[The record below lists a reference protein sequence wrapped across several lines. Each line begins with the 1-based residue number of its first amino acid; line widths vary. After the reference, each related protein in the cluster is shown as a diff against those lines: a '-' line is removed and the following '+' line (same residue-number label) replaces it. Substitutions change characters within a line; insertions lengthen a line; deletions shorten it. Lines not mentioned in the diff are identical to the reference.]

1 MDFWQISTE
10 RLNVTCTFYGTKI
23 KLTQSEP
30 FTGVM
35 YVKDRKNICKQTY
48 KNVTTPMFNIKH
60 DTCST
65 VNKNGSSFNLIVKS
79 NNNKTIG
86 YSVKCSF
93 VNTTQVINLKK
104 KLKITSSVELP
115 KNSTETSNCSW
126 NWYLYWFIYNPFNE
140 TCNCNCTN

>member
-1 MDFWQISTE
+1 MMNPFNYLLILFATLAHSQLSTE

-35 YVKDRKNICKQTY
+35 YINKDRKNICKQTY

-65 VNKNGSSFNLIVKS
+65 VNKNGSTFNLIVKS

-93 VNTTQVINLKK
+93 VNTTQPTNWDLERKFKETIN
-104 KLKITSSVELP
+104 
-115 KNSTETSNCSW
+115 
-126 NWYLYWFIYNPFNE
+126 F
-140 TCNCNCTN
+140 